1 MVAGPPGL
9 EASIIQAMEV
19 LYPGSS
25 ETPREFALEF
35 VELSE
40 GTQAVFGPFAV
51 TPYPVVHPS
60 GAPAYALRV
69 SYEDKIL
76 AFSGDTEWTD
86 ALVRAAIGANLFI
99 CECNFFED
107 GGGHHLD
114 YQTLM
119 GHREDLGCHRL
130 VLTHMG
136 EEMLRR
142 IEELDVEGA
151 EDGKS
156 YVL

>member
-1 MVAGPPGL
+1 
-9 EASIIQAMEV
+9 MEV

-69 SYEDKIL
+69 AYEDKIL

-86 ALVRAAIGANLFI
+86 ALVRP
-99 CECNFFED
+99 
-107 GGGHHLD
+107 
-114 YQTLM
+114 
-119 GHREDLGCHRL
+119 
-130 VLTHMG
+130 
-136 EEMLRR
+136 
-142 IEELDVEGA
+142 
-151 EDGKS
+151 
-156 YVL
+156 

>member
-1 MVAGPPGL
+1 
-9 EASIIQAMEV
+9 MEV

-35 VELSE
+35 VELRE
-40 GTQAVFGPFAV
+40 GTQAGFWPFAV
-51 TPYPVVHPS
+51 TSYPVVHPS
-60 GAPAYALRV
+60 GAPACALRV
-69 SYEDKIL
+69 FYEDKIL

-86 ALVRAAIGANLFI
+86 ALVRAAGANLFI
-99 CECNFFED
+99 CECNFFK
-107 GGGHHLD
+107 GSGGHHLD

-119 GHREDLGCHRL
+119 SHREDLGCHRL

>member
-1 MVAGPPGL
+1 
-9 EASIIQAMEV
+9 MEV

-35 VELSE
+35 VELRE
-40 GTQAVFGPFAV
+40 GTQAVLWPFAV
-51 TPYPVVHPS
+51 NSYPVVHAS

-76 AFSGDTEWTD
+76 AFSGDTEWTH